1 MHALALAD
9 KEEEHVGLLASANEM
24 KVTRNSTFMEKR
36 FEILPLIFES

>member
-24 KVTRNSTFMEKR
+24 KVRVR
-36 FEILPLIFES
+36 IYQQVV